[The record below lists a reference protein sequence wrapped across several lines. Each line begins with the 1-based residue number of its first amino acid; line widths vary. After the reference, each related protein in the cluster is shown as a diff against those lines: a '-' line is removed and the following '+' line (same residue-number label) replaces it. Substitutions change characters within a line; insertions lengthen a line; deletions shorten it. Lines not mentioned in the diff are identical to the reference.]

1 MDVSNGLEPTDI
13 ECLSKQQRARIAA
26 LSADEISA
34 IDSVLLSQCDNHFR
48 KVAFVVGSAMTHL
61 VVNRIEGVPDVYYAQ
76 RVRALV
82 ERGVLESAGN
92 LAYMR
97 YSEVRLARPAHS
109 EDIQTIT

>member
-1 MDVSNGLEPTDI
+1 MDDSNGLEPTDI

-34 IDSVLLSQCDNHFR
+34 MDSTLLSQCDNHFR
-48 KVAFVVGSAMTHL
+48 KVAFVVGSAMTRQA
-61 VVNRIEGVPDVYYAQ
+61 NRTDGIPDIYYAQ
-76 RVRALV
+76 RVRVLV
-82 ERGVLESAGN
+82 ESGALESAGN

-109 EDIQTIT
+109 EDSQTIT